1 MSNFST
7 FVQTGSVVLHRFSNA
22 PVAADIRAYSG
33 ACSGAAKSFS
43 AAPAVAA
50 AGRASASPIRSGG
63 DER

>member
-7 FVQTGSVVLHRFSNA
+7 FVQSGSIALHRFSNA

-43 AAPAVAA
+43 AAPVVA
-50 AGRASASPIRSGG
+50 AGRASASPVRSGG